1 MRSVIEI
8 PRYGQ
13 LYQELLPYVRDAS
26 DRTVLDFIVSDF
38 NEMLKSVRYN
48 VPDVQPA
55 LGLMEFLVNSAEDCI
70 DFNKVD
76 RDILKLWCVIMDDV
90 LYTLSQYPGWSVKS
104 YLLVN
109 CNSGY
114 GAEIDKAT
122 MVLESTDVMNV
133 PSHLLPQLD
142 NLAKRYIESVIK
154 QIETS

>member
-76 RDILKLWCVIMDDV
+76 RDILKLWCVIMDDM
-90 LYTLSQYPGWSVKS
+90 LYTLSRIPGWSVKS
-104 YLLVN
+104 YQVVN

-114 GAEIDKAT
+114 GNEISKAT
-122 MVLESTDVMNV
+122 MVLEDVSVERV
-133 PSHLLPQLD
+133 PDHLIDQLD
-142 NLAKRYIESVIK
+142 AVCYRYIERMIK
-154 QIETS
+154 QIEG

>member
-38 NEMLKSVRYN
+38 NEMLKSIRNN
-48 VPDVQPA
+48 VPAVQPA
-55 LGLMEFLVNSAEDCI
+55 SGLMEFLVSNAEDCI

-76 RDILKLWCVIMDDV
+76 RDILKLWCTIMDDM
-90 LYTLSQYPGWSVKS
+90 LYTVSRYRGWSVKS

-122 MVLESTDVMNV
+122 MVLESADVIKV
-133 PSHLLPQLD
+133 PDHYLPQLD
-142 NLAKRYIESVIK
+142 DLAKCYIESVIK